1 MRVVMARK
9 AGFCMGVRRAVQLAL
24 KAAQEAEK
32 PVYTYGPL
40 IHNPQT
46 LKLLEV
52 LGIKVL
58 KEIPERGK
66 GTVIIRAHGVPPE
79 EKERLK
85 KAGFKVIDGT
95 CPRVLRV
102 QALARRFSQE
112 GYHVI
117 IIGDP
122 DHAEVKGILGYA
134 GERGIV
140 VSNFRDLEK
149 LPPLEKY
156 VILSQTTQ
164 DEEFFELI
172 AEEILKRF
180 PGGKVY
186 NTICNATHNRQ
197 QEVRRLCR
205 ECEAI
210 VVVGGKHSANTN
222 RLAMIAREEGRD
234 VFLVETAEELDLE
247 ALKKYRKVGVTAGAS
262 TPNWVINQV
271 IRTLEQVPSPHES
284 PWRRLVRKG
293 IRFLF
298 ESNLAL
304 ALGAVLL
311 SAAVLLL
318 TAKPLAP
325 ALLLLAGGFLF
336 SAHTVNRLVD
346 LKALKLNDPFRA
358 AFLERYRL
366 LFGLA
371 SVAGYGLSLFLA
383 ASLSREIFF
392 LLLGLTLASVL
403 YSLPFMGR
411 RHLSPVQRLPGAR
424 SLFIALGWTAVIVL
438 VPALWF
444 GPERADLWAGGIV
457 FCLAALRAIFLEL
470 LELQGDGFVGKET
483 LPVFLGEERTFLVL
497 RGLLVLFGL
506 FLLGGLLTK
515 DLPRWSLG
523 LLPSGLYVYYVLR
536 SFEKRLLGR
545 GLFLETLA
553 EGIPWVFSL
562 NTFLVYLGAAWKK
575 KIWSS

>member
-9 AGFCMGVRRAVQLAL
+9 AGFCMGVRRAVRLAL
-24 KAAQEAEK
+24 KAAQEAQK
-32 PVYTYGPL
+32 PVFTYGPL

-58 KEIPERGK
+58 KEIPEKGQ

-85 KAGFKVIDGT
+85 KAGFEVIDGT

-112 GYHVI
+112 GYRVVI
-117 IIGDP
+117 VGDP

-134 GERGIV
+134 GEQGIV
-140 VSNFRDLEK
+140 VSNFRDLQR

-156 VILSQTTQ
+156 VVLSQTTQ
-164 DEEFFELI
+164 DEEFFALI
-172 AEEILKRF
+172 SEEILKRF

-247 ALKKYRKVGVTAGAS
+247 ALRKYRQIGVTAGAS

-271 IRTLEQVPSPHES
+271 IRTLEQIPSPYEPSWHR
-284 PWRRLVRKG
+284 WVRRGL
-293 IRFLF
+293 RFLF

-304 ALGAVLL
+304 ALGALWL
-311 SAAVLLL
+311 SASSLLL
-318 TAKPLAP
+318 TGRPVVP
-325 ALLLLAGGFLF
+325 TLLLLAGCFLF
-336 SAHTVNRLVD
+336 SAHTINRLVD
-346 LKALKLNDPFRA
+346 LKALRLNDPFRA
-358 AFLERYRL
+358 AFLEKYRL
-366 LFGLA
+366 LFGFASATGFILSLLMASTLSEKILFVLLVLVLA
-371 SVAGYGLSLFLA
+371 S
-383 ASLSREIFF
+383 IF
-392 LLLGLTLASVL
+392 

-411 RHLSPVQRLPGAR
+411 RHLAPIQRLPGAR
-424 SLFIALGWTAVIVL
+424 SLFIALGWTSVIVL
-438 VPALWF
+438 IPALWF
-444 GPERADLWAGGIV
+444 GPKTADLWTAALV
-457 FCLAALRAIFLEL
+457 FILAAFRAVCLEL

-483 LPVFLGEERTFLVL
+483 LPVFLGEDRTYLVL
-497 RGLLVLFGL
+497 RGLLILLL
-506 FLLGGLLTK
+506 FLILTGSFLGY
-515 DLPRWSLG
+515 LPSWGLG
-523 LLPSGLYVYYVLR
+523 LLPSAAYLYYVLR

-553 EGIPWVFSL
+553 EGIPWSFSF
-562 NTFLVYLGAAWKK
+562 NTFLAKGLWKK
-575 KIWSS
+575 I